1 LIGLLIRLAEYPE
14 VYFIGHGEYKPTGNT
29 TSKGKMK
36 NKKTKKLKC
45 SCATSTK
52 AQMDLILHEVR
63 QQRKDINDL
72 KQFMNKSKGTISVLM
87 FLAGFIGVFIW
98 GWNYIK

>member
-1 LIGLLIRLAEYPE
+1 M
-14 VYFIGHGEYKPTGNT
+14 KKQ
-29 TSKGKMK
+29 SKI
-36 NKKTKKLKC
+36 KTCNCLNV
-45 SCATSTK
+45 TK
-52 AQMDLILHEVR
+52 AKMDLILYEIK

-98 GWNYIK
+98 GWNYIKW

>member
-1 LIGLLIRLAEYPE
+1 
-14 VYFIGHGEYKPTGNT
+14 
-29 TSKGKMK
+29 MK
-36 NKKTKKLKC
+36 NKKIKKLKC

-72 KQFMNKSKGTISVLM
+72 KAFMNKSKGTISVLM
-87 FLAGFIGVFIW
+87 FFAGLVGMFVW
-98 GWNYIK
+98 GWNQFK

>member
-1 LIGLLIRLAEYPE
+1 VDR
-14 VYFIGHGEYKPTGNT
+14 
-29 TSKGKMK
+29 KMK
-36 NKKTKKLKC
+36 KQSKRKTCNCLNV
-45 SCATSTK
+45 TK
-52 AQMDLILHEVR
+52 AKMDLILYEIK

>member
-1 LIGLLIRLAEYPE
+1 MEKTKR
-14 VYFIGHGEYKPTGNT
+14 
-29 TSKGKMK
+29 KMK
-36 NKKTKKLKC
+36 KQSKIKTCNCLN
-45 SCATSTK
+45 ATK
-52 AQMDLILHEVR
+52 VKMDLILYEIK

>member
-1 LIGLLIRLAEYPE
+1 
-14 VYFIGHGEYKPTGNT
+14 
-29 TSKGKMK
+29 MK

-72 KQFMNKSKGTISVLM
+72 KAFMNKSKGTISVLM
-87 FLAGFIGVFIW
+87 FFAGLVGMFVW
-98 GWNYIK
+98 GWNQFK

>member
-1 LIGLLIRLAEYPE
+1 
-14 VYFIGHGEYKPTGNT
+14 
-29 TSKGKMK
+29 MK
-36 NKKTKKLKC
+36 TKKTKTLKC

-72 KQFMNKSKGTISVLM
+72 KAFMNKSKGTISVLM
-87 FLAGFIGVFIW
+87 FFAGLVGMFVW
-98 GWNYIK
+98 GWNQFK

>member
-1 LIGLLIRLAEYPE
+1 VP
-14 VYFIGHGEYKPTGNT
+14 KNT
-29 TSKGKMK
+29 KR
-36 NKKTKKLKC
+36 KTCNC
-45 SCATSTK
+45 SNATK

-87 FLAGFIGVFIW
+87 FLAGFIGIFIW